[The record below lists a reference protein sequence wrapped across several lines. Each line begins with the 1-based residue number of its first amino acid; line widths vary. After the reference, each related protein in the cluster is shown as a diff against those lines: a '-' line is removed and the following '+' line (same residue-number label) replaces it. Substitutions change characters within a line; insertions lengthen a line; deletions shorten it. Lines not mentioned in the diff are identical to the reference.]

1 MRKDRKSAVSE
12 AMKLLEKK
20 YGTGSVQRL
29 GDKPE
34 RKGGD
39 VFSTGSLRL
48 DKALGV
54 GGFGR
59 GKVIEIFGPE
69 SCGKTTLCLHAI
81 AQIHKLGGA
90 ALFIDAEH
98 ALDTQYAKA
107 LGVDIDELIV
117 TQPDYGEQALD
128 IAVVMM
134 ETGGFDLVVV
144 DSVAALTPKAE
155 LDGEIG
161 DRHVAGQAR
170 LMSQALRKIKSLA
183 NQNNTTVIF
192 INQLRMKIGVMFG
205 NPETTPGGKALKYYS
220 DVRVDI
226 RKSKS
231 IKKGMEVVGNATKIK
246 IVKNKLAPPF
256 QLAEVDIVYG
266 KGLCP
271 VRELVQ
277 VAETLEVIDKRGS
290 HFYYEGEKIAQGF
303 ENLMTTLEQDPKLLK
318 TIADHARAEWFGTER
333 DMPKKADVVIPKST
347 K

>member
-1 MRKDRKSAVSE
+1 
-12 AMKLLEKK
+12 
-20 YGTGSVQRL
+20 
-29 GDKPE
+29 
-34 RKGGD
+34 
-39 VFSTGSLRL
+39 
-48 DKALGV
+48 
-54 GGFGR
+54 
-59 GKVIEIFGPE
+59 
-69 SCGKTTLCLHAI
+69 
-81 AQIHKLGGA
+81 
-90 ALFIDAEH
+90 
-98 ALDTQYAKA
+98 
-107 LGVDIDELIV
+107 
-117 TQPDYGEQALD
+117 
-128 IAVVMM
+128 
-134 ETGGFDLVVV
+134 
-144 DSVAALTPKAE
+144 
-155 LDGEIG
+155 
-161 DRHVAGQAR
+161 
-170 LMSQALRKIKSLA
+170 
-183 NQNNTTVIF
+183 
-192 INQLRMKIGVMFG
+192 MKIGVMFG

-277 VAETLEVIDKRGS
+277 VSETLEVIEKRGS

-318 TIADHARAEWFGTER
+318 TIADHARAEWFGAER